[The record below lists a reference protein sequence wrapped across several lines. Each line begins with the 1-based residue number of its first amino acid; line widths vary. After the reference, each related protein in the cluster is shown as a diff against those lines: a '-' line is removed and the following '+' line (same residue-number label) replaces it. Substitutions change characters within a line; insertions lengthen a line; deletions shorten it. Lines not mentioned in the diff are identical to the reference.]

1 MLPVEDSIQGCGCC
15 FSLAWEERVNMI
27 SGSCV
32 KRQCQSHVDH
42 KIWAAWCSPCTG
54 TAVMGCRDTALQQGN
69 LVGKRSCVKLLG
81 QTRQYQV
88 RSEPCIH
95 AGRPIPAAQWP
106 VALVQAARI
115 EEVCS
120 LESMTRASC
129 LLLLPMLQSHLL
141 DRTSQAFNIRSWV

>member
-1 MLPVEDSIQGCGCC
+1 M
-15 FSLAWEERVNMI
+15 
-27 SGSCV
+27 
-32 KRQCQSHVDH
+32 
-42 KIWAAWCSPCTG
+42 
-54 TAVMGCRDTALQQGN
+54 
-69 LVGKRSCVKLLG
+69 KLLG
-81 QTRQYQV
+81 QMRQYQV

-106 VALVQAARI
+106 VALVQAAQI